1 MLPAALLVLPT
12 GAGIMCRLDFKDE
25 NFKMLSKEIKENL
38 SRRRNTILTDW
49 KIQCDK
55 GAVST
60 EIDR

>member
-1 MLPAALLVLPT
+1 
-12 GAGIMCRLDFKDE
+12 MCRLDFKDE
-25 NFKMLSKEIKENL
+25 NFKMLSKVIKENL

-60 EIDR
+60 EIDI